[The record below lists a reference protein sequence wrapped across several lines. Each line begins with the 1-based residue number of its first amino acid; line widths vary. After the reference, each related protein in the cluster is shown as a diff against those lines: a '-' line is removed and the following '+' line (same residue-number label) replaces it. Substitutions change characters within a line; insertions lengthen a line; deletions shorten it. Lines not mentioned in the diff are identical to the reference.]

1 MGIFMNRRDSVD
13 WFNQQ
18 QQVNQQTNLQQMVYE
33 QSQLI
38 GALIEEVKLLRDALV
53 ESKDVYK
60 RQPQRGVHGFSRV

>member
-1 MGIFMNRRDSVD
+1 MGIFMNRRDSAD

-53 ESKDVYK
+53 ESNT
-60 RQPQRGVHGFSRV
+60 RGDK

>member
-1 MGIFMNRRDSVD
+1 MGIFMNRQDSVD

-53 ESKDVYK
+53 ESNM
-60 RQPQRGVHGFSRV
+60 RGDK

>member
-1 MGIFMNRRDSVD
+1 MGIFMNHRDSVD

-38 GALIEEVKLLRDALV
+38 GALIEEVRLLRDALV
-53 ESKDVYK
+53 ESNV
-60 RQPQRGVHGFSRV
+60 RGDK

>member
-18 QQVNQQTNLQQMVYE
+18 QQANQQTNLQQMVYE

-38 GALIEEVKLLRDALV
+38 GTLIEEMRLLRDALV
-53 ESKDVYK
+53 ESNV
-60 RQPQRGVHGFSRV
+60 RGDK